1 MKYILIIWVCS
12 FISGTSQCFP
22 PMEFSTMYDSWYE
35 CISGTS
41 QCFPP
46 MEFSTMYDSWYECS
60 REAHTQSKKI
70 LANMGFKVVNDA
82 RLATKYNCMRVR
94 TY

>member
-1 MKYILIIWVCS
+1 MKFMLLIWLCS
-12 FISGTSQCFP
+12 FASGQN
-22 PMEFSTMYDSWYE
+22 
-35 CISGTS
+35 CIG
-41 QCFPP
+41 PK
-46 MEFSTMYDSWYECS
+46 EYSTMYDSWYECS